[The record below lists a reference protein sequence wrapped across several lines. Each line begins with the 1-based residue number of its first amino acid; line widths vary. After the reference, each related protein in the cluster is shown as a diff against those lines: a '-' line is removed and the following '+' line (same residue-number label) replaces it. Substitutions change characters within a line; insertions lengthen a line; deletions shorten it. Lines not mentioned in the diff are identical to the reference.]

1 MKTTEVT
8 NPSELRS
15 VLLHCIEGVMEE
27 RVSVPQANAIANLS
41 SELHKSIRQE
51 WDMRVYA
58 AENLQYGKA
67 ELKKIIGR
75 DGDD

>member
-1 MKTTEVT
+1 MKTTEIA

-15 VLLHCIEGVMEE
+15 ALLHCVEGVMEG
-27 RVSVPQANAIANLS
+27 RISVPQANAIANLS

-58 AENLQYGKA
+58 AEHLQYGRA
-67 ELKKIIGR
+67 ELKKVIGR
-75 DGDD
+75 DGDE